1 MDWQIRIA
9 LIISGILLVS
19 YIIFDFNR
27 KKKIK
32 KENEKL
38 KKRFSQLKD
47 QVDGAG
53 FDIDGVGKPRSTSV
67 EKLSQETEPQEQLQE
82 NLQDQAED
90 ELQISDGFLDK
101 SFEEQKPQLPDYEL
115 PANPVHEPI
124 EPVITDTSSDAAKAT
139 TPKNDLFESNSG
151 SDSVVKEPELVLSL
165 VLNADYGKTFT
176 GKDFLPIFLSQG
188 LRHGEMGIFHRYSK
202 TGASPGKVLFS
213 LANGIAPGTFD
224 IDNIQNFQTPAL
236 ALFVTLPG
244 PDDAQIAYDAM
255 YKTIKLLRNE
265 LGGDIFDET
274 QSKYTEQT
282 HNHRFD
288 QIQEFNRKQS

>member
-9 LIISGILLVS
+9 LIIFGILLVS

-38 KKRFSQLKD
+38 RKRFSQLKN

-53 FDIDGVGKPRSTSV
+53 FDIDGVGKPRSALAENPNEAS
-67 EKLSQETEPQEQLQE
+67 PEQLGNDNESSDSSLSERIQE
-82 NLQDQAED
+82 
-90 ELQISDGFLDK
+90 DK
-101 SFEEQKPQLPDYEL
+101 PHLPDYEAPEDL
-115 PANPVHEPI
+115 GNEQNEPLEDAVSGVTEGKHDPKVS
-124 EPVITDTSSDAAKAT
+124 EPRD
-139 TPKNDLFESNSG
+139 DLFNNTIKEPSTN
-151 SDSVVKEPELVLSL
+151 EPELVLSL
-165 VLNADYGKTFT
+165 VLNASYGKTFT
-176 GKDFLPIFLSQG
+176 GKDFLPILLSQG
-188 LRHGEMGIFHRYSK
+188 LRHGEMGIFHRYNK

-224 IDNIQNFQTPAL
+224 IANIQNFQTPAL

-282 HNHRFD
+282 HNHRLD
-288 QIQEFNRKQS
+288 QIQEFNRKHS